1 MEAYAALNTSV
12 IKKVYS
18 TLLEADF
25 AILNRDADIDAEP
38 KPFFR
43 RREYNFYFH
52 AMYPPCHICI
62 FTRFVTGKG
71 FLHAQESTNIVI
83 VIVMFFV
90 LALAIVFV
98 SRCAPSGVHPTRL
111 PAIVTFLAST
121 FLGRSP
127 QTLGTTGATLKAL
140 LTLWLFG
147 TLIVGLYLQ
156 SHITAD
162 VYAPSFSREVEDINE
177 FEKLLEA
184 NRVLSCLEFT
194 FFTTALVHI
203 KIPFI
208 KKLGSIIKD
217 RPYDFIPLGEQNGCD
232 RRVRLGGHV
241 HVRPCCSYDEY
252 IAFQQGLAKGRGS
265 FQNVSPGRYNAFKFA
280 TTAAASP
287 PSLGYFRIRDGLS
300 LQEERWS
307 RTLQRR

>member
-1 MEAYAALNTSV
+1 
-12 IKKVYS
+12 
-18 TLLEADF
+18 
-25 AILNRDADIDAEP
+25 
-38 KPFFR
+38 
-43 RREYNFYFH
+43 
-52 AMYPPCHICI
+52 
-62 FTRFVTGKG
+62 
-71 FLHAQESTNIVI
+71 
-83 VIVMFFV
+83 MFFV

-98 SRCAPSGVHPTRL
+98 SRCAPSGVSSYPIASYRHL
-111 PAIVTFLAST
+111 LAST

-265 FQNVSPGRYNAFKFA
+265 FQMYHRVATMLSNLPQRRQHHRLLLAISESGMDYHYKRNVGLVHFNEGKILIPRSFSSFMWLFA
-280 TTAAASP
+280 TGCISAMLVLFFECVS
-287 PSLGYFRIRDGLS
+287 FRVFGNGNFNCGS
-300 LQEERWS
+300 
-307 RTLQRR
+307 